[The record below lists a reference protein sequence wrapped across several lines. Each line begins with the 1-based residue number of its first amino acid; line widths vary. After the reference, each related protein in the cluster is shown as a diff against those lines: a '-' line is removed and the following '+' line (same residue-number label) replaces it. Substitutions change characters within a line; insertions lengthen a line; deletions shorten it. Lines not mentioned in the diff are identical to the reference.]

1 MNWLKRLLHLEEQE
15 PVEKPEPE
23 PPILELCPICGRRP
37 KAKYVVRD
45 ITVDRHYWLEKSRV
59 AALGVV
65 RSRRNHQLV
74 RPVI

>member
-37 KAKYVVRD
+37 KAKYVS
-45 ITVDRHYWLEKSRV
+45 TRH
-59 AALGVV
+59 
-65 RSRRNHQLV
+65 HC
-74 RPVI
+74 